1 MNEKMYDNFLQ
12 PLKNRPGMQPDQEFK
27 ENLHKKLSSM
37 AHEQKRAKKG
47 IGKHLIPNLL
57 TAAILFIGI
66 FAGYEVIF
74 KEKHEIES
82 KHSNHSDIQDVNQVE
97 LSEQKAKETVGIA
110 FVHASVL
117 YNGGGPEMGEVF
129 SYNGKSYRYM
139 VEDFITKEKVLAY
152 LEEVYTKEVANRIYG
167 AMDFIEYNG
176 KLAQPNRQMSGN
188 LLWQDAEIAS
198 RKQLNDLSWSIEFK
212 VPIDQ
217 GVSDPFR
224 IYHISLKYEDG
235 WKLDGSLPFTTKN
248 SRDIEAGQTHT
259 FQLTDEQMIV
269 YKAFSKDLNETHL
282 KGLDPI
288 SIALLY
294 VQAEWEGRYD
304 IAYAL
309 YTDREGYVNWT
320 KEYDENIPSSDRIS
334 RKQIPIA
341 YAGFAEGKFIQTG
354 DFTGYIEFTNSGSKH
369 GFQMIQDEDGI
380 WNVAFMP
387 LQ

>member
-1 MNEKMYDNFLQ
+1 MNEKMYDKFLQ
-12 PLKNRPGMQPDQEFK
+12 PLKNRTDLQPDLKFK
-27 ENLHKKLSSM
+27 ENLHKKLTSM
-37 AHEQKRAKKG
+37 AHEQKSAKRG
-47 IGKHLIPNLL
+47 IGKHLLPNLL
-57 TAAILFIGI
+57 TAALLLIGI
-66 FAGYEVIF
+66 VAGYEVIF
-74 KEKHEIES
+74 TEKHEIES
-82 KHSNHSDIQDVNQVE
+82 KHSTLPEGNETKQAE
-97 LSEQKAKETVGIA
+97 LTEQIAKETVGVA
-110 FVHASVL
+110 FAHVSVI

-139 VEDFITKEKVLAY
+139 GEDFITKEKVLAY

-188 LLWQDAEIAS
+188 LLWQDAEIGS
-198 RKQLNDLSWSIEFK
+198 RKKLNDLSWSIEFK
-212 VPIDQ
+212 VPVDQ
-217 GVSDPFR
+217 GVSDPFK

-248 SRDIEAGQTHT
+248 SRDIEADQNQT
-259 FQLTDEQMIV
+259 FQLNDEQMIV

-282 KGLDPI
+282 KGLNPI
-288 SIALLY
+288 SVAMLY

-304 IAYAL
+304 IGYAL

-320 KEYDENIPSSDRIS
+320 KEYDKNIPSSDRMS

-341 YAGFAEGKFIQTG
+341 YAGLAEGKFIQTG

-387 LQ
+387 MQ